1 MNDVST
7 YEPMLDTKWEIKFTD
22 EPLSPVEESERTVHQ
37 WMRNWINIMRNNK
50 KKEIDIE
57 EKYID
62 DVIAADD
69 FSAYLDNE
77 KTGEQGKLY
86 STGVKRN
93 GKVDL
98 AMVFKDKTTI
108 LKDCELT
115 TVNDSSNFDINLNI
129 EYDSIKKS

>member
-1 MNDVST
+1 MSDVST
-7 YEPMLDTKWEIKFTD
+7 YEPMLDTKWEIKFQD
-22 EPLSPVEESERTVHQ
+22 ESLFPVEESERIVHQ
-37 WMRNWINIMRNNK
+37 WMRNWINIHNNT
-50 KKEIDIE
+50 KKEIDVE
-57 EKYID
+57 EKHID

-115 TVNDSSNFDINLNI
+115 TVDDSSNFDINLNI
-129 EYDSIKKS
+129 EYDDSIKKS

>member
-1 MNDVST
+1 MSDVST
-7 YEPMLDTKWEIKFTD
+7 YEPMLDTKWEIKFQD
-22 EPLSPVEESERTVHQ
+22 ESLFPVEESERIVHQ
-37 WMRNWINIMRNNK
+37 WMRNWIDIIHNNT
-50 KKEIDIE
+50 KKEIDVE
-57 EKYID
+57 EKHID

-98 AMVFKDKTTI
+98 AMIFKDKTTI

-115 TVNDSSNFDINLNI
+115 TVNDSDNFDINLNI

>member
-1 MNDVST
+1 MNDIST
-7 YEPMLDTKWEIKFTD
+7 YEPMRDKGWEFTFPD
-22 EPLSPVEESERTVHQ
+22 ESLFSEKESERTVHQ
-37 WMRNWINIMRNNK
+37 WMRNWIDIIHNNT
-50 KKEIDIE
+50 KKEIDIK
-57 EKYID
+57 EKHID
-62 DVIAADD
+62 DVIATDD

-86 STGVKRN
+86 SSGLKRN

-108 LKDCELT
+108 LKNCELT

-129 EYDSIKKS
+129 EYNSIKKS

>member
-7 YEPMLDTKWEIKFTD
+7 YEPMRDKGWEFTFSDESLFPIK
-22 EPLSPVEESERTVHQ
+22 ESECAVRQ
-37 WMRNWINIMRNNK
+37 WMRNWINIIHNNT
-50 KKEIDIE
+50 KKEIDVE
-57 EKYID
+57 EKHID

-77 KTGEQGKLY
+77 KTCEQGKLY
-86 STGVKRN
+86 SSGLKRN

-108 LKDCELT
+108 LKDYELT
-115 TVNDSSNFDINLNI
+115 TVDDSSNFDINLNI